1 MDVDNGPTWAAEILG
16 RFGRMSDLTPE
27 AIEKLSIDTI
37 RTLSMDGVQKAN
49 SGHPGTPMALAPLTY
64 TLFAK
69 VMRHSP
75 NHPSWAAR
83 DRFILSAG
91 HASMLLYS
99 TLHLSGYGISLDDL
113 KNFRQ
118 LGSPTAGHP
127 EYGHAPGI
135 EMTTG
140 PLGQGISHAVG
151 FALSERLL
159 HERFATDSFDPVGH
173 YTYVIASDGDI
184 EEGIS
189 SEAGSLAGHLGLGR
203 LIAFYDANRISIEGD
218 THLAMTEDT
227 AKRYEAYGW
236 QVINLGEDISVH
248 ALETALNNAKL
259 ETGRPTL
266 IIVRS
271 HIAFGSPN
279 KVDTEGAHGA
289 PLGDDEIKLTKEAYG
304 FPSLEPFFVPDEVRE
319 HYAQI
324 VAKGDAD
331 FREYQGNFDAY
342 RADNPELAS
351 ELDRLQVG
359 ELPDGWD
366 ANIPTFSPDDK
377 PVATRKASEHA
388 IQWAASVVPELI
400 GGSADLAGSNLTL
413 IGAASSVQKDQWA
426 GRNLHFGIREHAM
439 GAVVNGMTLNGLRG
453 YGATFLIFSDY
464 MKPAIRLAALMEI
477 PSIFVFTHDSIGLGE
492 DGPTHQPVEQLWTLR
507 ATPNVDVVRPADANE
522 TALGWAHA
530 LASTDRP
537 TTFALS
543 RQNLP
548 ILGNVPADAIEKGAW
563 IVKDTEGAPDLI
575 VIATGSEVSI
585 ALDGAK
591 LLEEQG
597 VATRVV
603 SAPCLERFNEQP
615 QEYRDAILPPAV
627 KARLSIEAGSTV
639 GWHRYVGDAGYSI
652 GMESFGASGPQPALY
667 EHFGFTPE
675 KVAEHGKRV
684 ADAAPAPA
692 SA

>member
-1 MDVDNGPTWAAEILG
+1 
-16 RFGRMSDLTPE
+16 MSDLTPE

-49 SGHPGTPMALAPLTY
+49 SGHPGTPMALAPITY
-64 TLFAK
+64 SLFAK
-69 VMRHSP
+69 LMRHSP
-75 NHPSWAAR
+75 RHPHWPAR

-99 TLHLSGYGISLDDL
+99 TLHLAGYDISLDDL

-151 FALSERLL
+151 FAIAERVL
-159 HERFATDSFDPVGH
+159 HDRFATPEFDPSSH
-173 YTYVIASDGDI
+173 FTYVIASDGDI

-203 LIAFYDANRISIEGD
+203 LVAFYDANHISIEGD
-218 THLAMTEDT
+218 TNLALSEDT

-236 QVINLGEDISVH
+236 QVINLGEDVSVE
-248 ALETALNNAKL
+248 AITTAVTNAQNETS
-259 ETGRPTL
+259 RPTL
-266 IIVRS
+266 IIVRT

-289 PLGDDEIKLTKEAYG
+289 PLGEDEIKLTKEAYG
-304 FPSLEPFFVPDEVRE
+304 FPSLEPFFVPDAVRE
-319 HYAQI
+319 HYSA
-324 VAKGDAD
+324 VAARGDAEFAD
-331 FREYQGNFDAY
+331 WTSKFDAY
-342 RADNPELAS
+342 RAEHPQLAS
-351 ELDRLQVG
+351 EFDRLQVG

-366 ANIPTFSPDDK
+366 AAIPTFDPADK
-377 PVATRKASEHA
+377 PMATRKASELV
-388 IQWAASVVPELI
+388 IQWAASHVPELV
-400 GGSADLAGSNLTL
+400 GGSADLAPSNLTL
-413 IGAASSVQKDQWA
+413 IGASSSIQQDAFA

-439 GAVVNGMTLNGLRG
+439 GAAVNGMTLNGLRG

-464 MKPAIRLAALMEI
+464 MKPAMRLAALMGI

-492 DGPTHQPVEQLWTLR
+492 DGPTHQPIEQLWSLR
-507 ATPNVDVVRPADANE
+507 ATPNLDVIRPADANE
-522 TALGWAHA
+522 TALAWAHA
-530 LASTDRP
+530 LRNNDRP
-537 TTFALS
+537 SALALS

-548 ILGNVPADAIEKGAW
+548 ILEGVPADAIEKGAY
-563 IVKDTEGAPDLI
+563 VLKDAGGTPDLI
-575 VIATGSEVSI
+575 VIATGSEVAI

-591 LLEEQG
+591 LLEEEG
-597 VATRVV
+597 IATRVV

-615 QEYRDAILPPAV
+615 ADYRDSVLPPDV
-627 KARLSIEAGSTV
+627 KARVAIEAGSSV

-652 GMESFGASGPQPALY
+652 GMESFGASAPQPALY

-675 KVAEHGKRV
+675 AVLEHGKRV
-684 ADAAPAPA
+684 VGEVAPAGA
-692 SA
+692 

>member
-1 MDVDNGPTWAAEILG
+1 
-16 RFGRMSDLTPE
+16 MSDLTPE

-64 TLFAK
+64 TLFTK

-75 NHPSWAAR
+75 RNPHWAAR

-99 TLHLSGYGISLDDL
+99 TLHLTGYGVSLEDL
-113 KNFRQ
+113 ENFRQ

-140 PLGQGISHAVG
+140 PLGQGIAHAVG
-151 FALSERLL
+151 FAIAERLL
-159 HERFATDSFDPVGH
+159 HNKFATEDFDPIGH
-173 YTYVIASDGDI
+173 FTYVIASDGDI

-203 LIAFYDANRISIEGD
+203 LIAFYDANHISIEGD
-218 THLAMTEDT
+218 TNLALSEDT

-236 QVINLGEDISVH
+236 QVIRQGEDIGVDQ
-248 ALETALNNAKL
+248 LEDAIEAAKA
-259 ETGRPTL
+259 EPNKPTL
-266 IIVRS
+266 IIVRT

-279 KVDTEGAHGA
+279 KVDTEGAHGS

-304 FPSLEPFFVPDEVRE
+304 FPSLEPFFVPPEVRE
-319 HYAQI
+319 HYSA
-324 VAKGDAD
+324 VAEHGDLA
-331 FREYQGNFDAY
+331 FKEWEGNFEAY
-342 RADNPELAS
+342 RANNPALAA
-351 ELDRLQVG
+351 EFDRLQVG

-366 ANIPTFSPDDK
+366 AAIPTFSPDDK
-377 PVATRKASEHA
+377 PVATRKASETV
-388 IQWAASVVPELI
+388 IQWAAEQVPELV
-400 GGSADLAGSNLTL
+400 GGSADLAPSNLTL
-413 IGAASSVQKDQWA
+413 IADAGSVQTNEWG

-439 GAVVNGMTLNGLRG
+439 GAAVNGLTLNGLRG

-464 MKPAIRLAALMEI
+464 MKPAMRLAALMGI

-492 DGPTHQPVEQLWTLR
+492 DGPTHQPVEQLWSLR
-507 ATPNVDVVRPADANE
+507 ATPNIDVIRPADANE

-530 LASTDRP
+530 LRANDRP
-537 TTFALS
+537 SMFALS

-563 IVKDTEGAPDLI
+563 VVKDTDGTPDLI

-591 LLEEQG
+591 LLEDGG
-597 VATRVV
+597 VSTRVV

-615 QEYRDAILPPAV
+615 QEYKDSVLLPEV
-627 KARLSIEAGSTV
+627 KARVSIEAGSTV

-684 ADAAPAPA
+684 AAAAPTPA
-692 SA
+692 NA

>member
-1 MDVDNGPTWAAEILG
+1 
-16 RFGRMSDLTPE
+16 MSDLTPE

-64 TLFAK
+64 TLFTKA
-69 VMRHSP
+69 MRHDP
-75 NHPSWAAR
+75 AHPQWAAR

-99 TLHLSGYGISLDDL
+99 TLHLTGYGISLEDL
-113 KNFRQ
+113 ENFRQ

-151 FALSERLL
+151 FALGERLL
-159 HERFATDSFDPVGH
+159 HQRFATDDFDPVGH

-203 LIAFYDANRISIEGD
+203 LIAFYDANHISIEGD
-218 THLAMTEDT
+218 TNLALTEDT

-236 QVINLGEDISVH
+236 QVITLGEDIAVGS
-248 ALETALNNAKL
+248 LEQAIENAQA
-259 ETGRPTL
+259 ETDRPTL
-266 IIVRS
+266 IIVRT

-279 KVDTEGAHGA
+279 KVDTHGAHGA
-289 PLGDDEIKLTKEAYG
+289 PLGEDEVRLTKEAYG

-319 HYAQI
+319 HYAE
-324 VAKGDAD
+324 VAAKGAAD
-331 FREYQGNFDAY
+331 FKDWEGNFDAY
-342 RADNPELAS
+342 RANHPELAA
-351 ELDRLQVG
+351 EFDRLLVG

-366 ANIPTFSPDDK
+366 AEIPTFSPDDK
-377 PVATRKASEHA
+377 PVATRKASELV
-388 IQWAASVVPELI
+388 IQWAATHVPELV
-400 GGSADLAGSNLTL
+400 GGSADLAPSNLTL
-413 IGAASSVQKDQWA
+413 IGAASSVQKDAWD

-439 GAVVNGMTLNGLRG
+439 GAAVNGLTLQGLRA

-464 MKPAIRLAALMEI
+464 MKPAMRLAALMGI

-492 DGPTHQPVEQLWTLR
+492 DGPTHQPVEQLWSLR
-507 ATPNVDVVRPADANE
+507 ATPNLDVIRPADANE
-522 TALGWAHA
+522 TALAWAHA
-530 LASTDRP
+530 LKSNDRP
-537 TTFALS
+537 SVFALS

-548 ILGNVPADAIEKGAW
+548 ILGNVPADAVDRGAW
-563 IVKDTEGAPDLI
+563 VVKDTDGTPDLI

-603 SAPCLERFNEQP
+603 SAPCLERFSEQP
-615 QEYRDAILPPAV
+615 ADYQEQILPSAV

-639 GWHRYVGDAGYSI
+639 GWHRWVGDAGYSI

>member
-1 MDVDNGPTWAAEILG
+1 
-16 RFGRMSDLTPE
+16 MSDTTPE

-49 SGHPGTPMALAPLTY
+49 SGHPGTPMALAPITY

-75 NHPSWAAR
+75 SQPHWPAR

-99 TLHLSGYGISLDDL
+99 TLHLAGYGVSLEDL
-113 KNFRQ
+113 ENFRQ

-151 FALSERLL
+151 FALAERLL
-159 HERFATDSFDPVGH
+159 TEKFATDDFDPVSH
-173 YTYVIASDGDI
+173 FTYVIASDGDI

-203 LIAFYDANRISIEGD
+203 LIAFYDANHISIEGD
-218 THLAMTEDT
+218 TDLALSEDT

-236 QVINLGEDISVH
+236 QVIRQGEDIAVGDIEG
-248 ALETALNNAKL
+248 AIEAAKA
-259 ETGRPTL
+259 EPDKPTL
-266 IIVRS
+266 IIVRT

-279 KVDTEGAHGA
+279 KVDTHGAHGA
-289 PLGDDEIKLTKEAYG
+289 PLGDDEVKLTKEVYG
-304 FPSLEPFFVPDEVRE
+304 FPSLEPFFVPPEVTD
-319 HYAQI
+319 HYAK
-324 VAKGDAD
+324 VAERGELAFK
-331 FREYQGNFDAY
+331 EWEGNFDTY
-342 RADNPELAS
+342 RASHPELAA
-351 ELDRLQVG
+351 EFDRLQVG
-359 ELPDGWD
+359 ELPQGWD
-366 ANIPTFSPDDK
+366 ADIPTFSPDEK
-377 PVATRKASEHA
+377 AVATRKASETV
-388 IQWAASVVPELI
+388 IQWAAEVVPELV
-400 GGSADLAGSNLTL
+400 GGSADLAPSNLTL
-413 IGAASSVQKDQWA
+413 IADADSVQKNEWG

-439 GAVVNGMTLNGLRG
+439 GAVVNGLTLNGLRG

-464 MKPAIRLAALMEI
+464 MKPAMRLAALMGI
-477 PSIFVFTHDSIGLGE
+477 PSIYVFTHDSIGLGE
-492 DGPTHQPVEQLWTLR
+492 DGPTHQPVEQLWALR
-507 ATPNVDVVRPADANE
+507 ATPNIDILRPADANE
-522 TALGWAHA
+522 TALAWAHA
-530 LASTDRP
+530 LRSTDRP
-537 TTFALS
+537 SVFALS

-548 ILGNVPADAIEKGAW
+548 ILGDVPADAIEKGAY
-563 IVKDTEGAPDLI
+563 VLVDTEGTPDLI

-591 LLEEQG
+591 LLEADG
-597 VATRVV
+597 VSTRVV
-603 SAPCLERFNEQP
+603 SAPCLERFNEQS
-615 QEYRDAILPPAV
+615 QEYRDSVLLPEV
-627 KARLSIEAGSTV
+627 KARVSIEAGSTV

-684 ADAAPAPA
+684 AADAPAPA
-692 SA
+692 NA

>member
-1 MDVDNGPTWAAEILG
+1 
-16 RFGRMSDLTPE
+16 MSDLTPE
-27 AIEKLSIDTI
+27 AIEKLSVDTI

-49 SGHPGTPMALAPLTY
+49 SGHPGTPMALAPITY
-64 TLFAK
+64 TLFTK
-69 VMRHSP
+69 IMRHDPAHP
-75 NHPSWAAR
+75 NWAAR

-99 TLHLSGYGISLDDL
+99 TLHLTGYGISLEDL
-113 KNFRQ
+113 ENFRQ

-151 FALSERLL
+151 FALGERIL
-159 HERFATDSFDPVGH
+159 HEKFATDDFDPVGH
-173 YTYVIASDGDI
+173 FTYVIASDGDI

-203 LIAFYDANRISIEGD
+203 LIAFYDANHISIEGD
-218 THLAMTEDT
+218 TNLALSEDT

-236 QVINLGEDISVH
+236 QVIRLGEDIAVGS
-248 ALETALNNAKL
+248 LEQAIKNAQA

-266 IIVRS
+266 IIVRT

-289 PLGDDEIKLTKEAYG
+289 PLGEDEVKLTKEAYG
-304 FPSLEPFFVPDEVRE
+304 FPSLDPFFVPDEVRE
-319 HYAQI
+319 HYSFTKE
-324 VAKGDAD
+324 KGAAA
-331 FREYQGNFDAY
+331 FAEYQGNFDAY
-342 RADNPELAS
+342 RADNPQLAA
-351 ELDRLQVG
+351 EFDRLQVG

-366 ANIPTFSPDDK
+366 ADVPSFSADDK
-377 PVATRKASEHA
+377 PVATRKASELV
-388 IQWAASVVPELI
+388 IQWAASHVPEVV
-400 GGSADLAGSNLTL
+400 GGSADLAPSNLTL
-413 IGAASSVQKDQWA
+413 IGAAASVQKGAYD

-439 GAVVNGMTLNGLRG
+439 GAVVNGLTLQGLRA

-464 MKPAIRLAALMEI
+464 MKPAMRLAALMRL
-477 PSIFVFTHDSIGLGE
+477 PSIYVFTHDSIGLGE
-492 DGPTHQPVEQLWTLR
+492 DGPTHQPIEQLWSLR
-507 ATPNVDVVRPADANE
+507 ATPNLDVIRPADANE
-522 TALGWAHA
+522 TALAWAHA
-530 LASTDRP
+530 LRSKDRP
-537 TTFALS
+537 SAFALS

-548 ILGNVPADAIEKGAW
+548 ILGDVPADAIEKGAY
-563 IVKDTEGAPDLI
+563 VLKDAQGTPDLI

-615 QEYRDAILPPAV
+615 QEYRDEVLPPAV

-652 GMESFGASGPQPALY
+652 GMESFGASAPQPALY

-684 ADAAPAPA
+684 ADAAPAPT

>member
-1 MDVDNGPTWAAEILG
+1 
-16 RFGRMSDLTPE
+16 MSDLTPE

-49 SGHPGTPMALAPLTY
+49 SGHPGTPMALAPITY
-64 TLFAK
+64 TLFTK

-75 NHPSWAAR
+75 RNPHWPAR

-99 TLHLSGYGISLDDL
+99 TLHLSGYGVSLEDL

-135 EMTTG
+135 ETTTG
-140 PLGQGISHAVG
+140 PLGQGIATAVG
-151 FALSERLL
+151 FALAERLL
-159 HERFATDSFDPVGH
+159 QNKFAAEDFDPVGH

-203 LIAFYDANRISIEGD
+203 LIAFYDANHISIEGD
-218 THLAMTEDT
+218 TNLALSEDT

-236 QVINLGEDISVH
+236 QVIRQGEDIAVGDIEG
-248 ALETALNNAKL
+248 AIEAAKA
-259 ETGRPTL
+259 EPNKPTL
-266 IIVRS
+266 IVVRT

-304 FPSLEPFFVPDEVRE
+304 FPSLEPFFVPPEVTE
-319 HYAQI
+319 HYSQ
-324 VAKGDAD
+324 VAEHGDLA
-331 FREYQGNFDAY
+331 FKEWEGNFEAY
-342 RADNPELAS
+342 RANHPELAA
-351 ELDRLQVG
+351 EFDRLQVG

-377 PVATRKASEHA
+377 PVATRKASETV
-388 IQWAASVVPELI
+388 IQWAASVVPELV
-400 GGSADLAGSNLTL
+400 GGSADLAPSNLTL
-413 IGAASSVQKDQWA
+413 IADASSVQTGEWG

-439 GAVVNGMTLNGLRG
+439 GAAVNGLTLSGLRG

-464 MKPAIRLAALMEI
+464 MKPAMRLAALMGI

-492 DGPTHQPVEQLWTLR
+492 DGPTHQPVEQLWSLR
-507 ATPNVDVVRPADANE
+507 ATPNIDVIRPADANE

-530 LASTDRP
+530 LASRDRP
-537 TTFALS
+537 SMFALS

-548 ILGNVPADAIEKGAW
+548 IIGNVPSDAIEKGAW
-563 IVKDTEGAPDLI
+563 VVKDSEGTPDLI
-575 VIATGSEVSI
+575 VIGTGSEVSI

-591 LLEEQG
+591 LLEEAG
-597 VATRVV
+597 ISTRVV
-603 SAPCLERFNEQP
+603 SAPCLERFNEQS
-615 QEYRDAILPPAV
+615 QEYKDSVLLPEV
-627 KARLSIEAGSTV
+627 KARVSIEAGSTV

-675 KVAEHGKRV
+675 KVLEHGKRV
-684 ADAAPAPA
+684 AAAAPTPA
-692 SA
+692 NA

>member
-1 MDVDNGPTWAAEILG
+1 
-16 RFGRMSDLTPE
+16 MSDLTPE

-37 RTLSMDGVQKAN
+37 RTLSMDGVQKAS
-49 SGHPGTPMALAPLTY
+49 SGHPGTPMALAPITY

-69 VMRHSP
+69 AMRHSP
-75 NHPSWAAR
+75 HNPNWPAR

-99 TLHLSGYGISLDDL
+99 TLHLAGYGISLEDL
-113 KNFRQ
+113 ENFRQ

-151 FALSERLL
+151 FALGERLL
-159 HERFATDSFDPVGH
+159 QKKFATEDFDPVGH

-189 SEAGSLAGHLGLGR
+189 SESGSLAGHLGLGR
-203 LIAFYDANRISIEGD
+203 LVAFYDANHISIEGD
-218 THLAMTEDT
+218 TNLALSEDT
-227 AKRYEAYGW
+227 AARYEAYGW
-236 QVINLGEDISVH
+236 QVIRQGEDIAVGEIES
-248 ALETALNNAKL
+248 AIEAAKA
-259 ETGRPTL
+259 EPDRPTL
-266 IIVRS
+266 IVVRT

-289 PLGDDEIKLTKEAYG
+289 PLGDEEIKLTKEAYG
-304 FPSLEPFFVPDEVRE
+304 FPSMEPFFVPPEVTE
-319 HYAQI
+319 HYSQI
-324 VAKGDAD
+324 AEHGALAFKEWEGK
-331 FREYQGNFDAY
+331 FDAY
-342 RADNPELAS
+342 RADHPELAA
-351 ELDRLQVG
+351 EFERLQVG
-359 ELPDGWD
+359 DLPDGWD
-366 ANIPTFSPDDK
+366 AEIPTFSPDDK
-377 PVATRKASEHA
+377 AVATRKASEIV
-388 IQWAASVVPELI
+388 IQWAASVVPELV
-400 GGSADLAGSNLTL
+400 GGSADLAPSNLTL
-413 IGAASSVQKDQWA
+413 IADAGSVQKNEWD

-439 GAVVNGMTLNGLRG
+439 GAAVNGLTLAGLRG

-464 MKPAIRLAALMEI
+464 MKPAMRLAALMGI
-477 PSIFVFTHDSIGLGE
+477 PSIYVFTHDSIGLGE
-492 DGPTHQPVEQLWTLR
+492 DGPTHQPVEQLWSLR
-507 ATPNVDVVRPADANE
+507 ATPNLDVIRPADANE

-530 LASTDRP
+530 LRTMDRP
-537 TTFALS
+537 SMFALS

-548 ILGNVPADAIEKGAW
+548 ILGNVPADAIEKGAYV
-563 IVKDTEGAPDLI
+563 VKATDGTPDLI

-591 LLEEQG
+591 LLEEAG
-597 VATRVV
+597 VSTRVV

-615 QEYRDAILPPAV
+615 QEYRDSILLPEV
-627 KARLSIEAGSTV
+627 RARVSIEAGSTV

-675 KVAEHGKRV
+675 EVAEHGKRV
-684 ADAAPAPA
+684 VAEAPTPVSTQPELA
-692 SA
+692 

>member
-1 MDVDNGPTWAAEILG
+1 MSESAPAVDPKT
-16 RFGRMSDLTPE
+16 
-27 AIEKLSIDTI
+27 EKLAIDTI

-49 SGHPGTPMALAPLTY
+49 SGHPGTPMALAPITY
-64 TLFAK
+64 TLFTR

-75 NHPSWAAR
+75 RNPGWAAR

-99 TLHLSGYGISLDDL
+99 TLHLCGCGISMEDL
-113 KNFRQ
+113 ENFRQ

-135 EMTTG
+135 ETTTG

-151 FALSERLL
+151 FALAERILNN
-159 HERFATDSFDPVGH
+159 RFATDSFDPVGH

-189 SEAGSLAGHLGLGR
+189 SEAGSLAGHLGLGK
-203 LIAFYDANRISIEGD
+203 LIAFYDANHISIEGD
-218 THLAMTEDT
+218 TNLALSEDT
-227 AKRYEAYGW
+227 GKRYEAYGW
-236 QVINLGEDISVH
+236 QVIRLGEDVEPASIEK
-248 ALETALNNAKL
+248 AIEEAKA
-259 ETGRPTL
+259 EPDKPTL
-266 IIVRS
+266 IIVRT

-279 KVDTEGAHGA
+279 KVDTEGAHGS

-304 FPSLEPFFVPDEVRE
+304 FPSLEPFFVPDEVTDF
-319 HYAQI
+319 YAR
-324 VAKGDAD
+324 VAERGDLA
-331 FREYQGNFDAY
+331 FKEWEGNFDAY
-342 RADNPELAS
+342 RADDPEKAA
-351 ELDRLQVG
+351 EFDRLQVG
-359 ELPDGWD
+359 ELPQGWD
-366 ANIPTFSPDDK
+366 AEIPTFSPDDK
-377 PVATRKASEHA
+377 PVATRKASELV
-388 IQWAASVVPELI
+388 IQWAAANVPELV
-400 GGSADLAGSNLTL
+400 GGSADLAPSNLTL
-413 IGAASSVQKDQWA
+413 IGAAGSIQKGEWG

-439 GAVVNGMTLNGLRG
+439 GAAVNGLTLNGLRG

-464 MKPAIRLAALMEI
+464 MKPAMRLAALMGV
-477 PSIFVFTHDSIGLGE
+477 PSIYVFTHDSIGLGE
-492 DGPTHQPVEQLWTLR
+492 DGPTHQPVEQLWALR
-507 ATPNVDVVRPADANE
+507 ATPNLDVIRPADANE

-530 LASTDRP
+530 LRTTDRP
-537 TTFALS
+537 SMFALS

-548 ILGNVPADAIEKGAW
+548 ILAGVPSDAIEKGAY
-563 IVKDTEGAPDLI
+563 VYKDTDGAPDLI

-591 LLEEQG
+591 LLEEAG

-615 QEYRDAILPPAV
+615 QEYRDSVLPPDV
-627 KARLSIEAGSTV
+627 KARLAIEAGSSV

-652 GMESFGASGPQPALY
+652 GMETFGASGPQPALY

-684 ADAAPAPA
+684 AAAAAPANA
-692 SA
+692 